1 MINKAYKFRIYPN
14 KAQAILINKKIGCSR
29 FVFNHFL
36 SLWDNAY
43 KETGK
48 GLTYGTCSAK
58 LPAMKKEFVW
68 LKEVD
73 SIAIQSSVRN
83 LVDAYT
89 RFLKTKQCPR
99 FKSKK
104 NNVQS
109 YTTKQTN
116 ENIAVVGNKM
126 KLPKLG
132 LVRFAK
138 SREVKGRILNATVRR
153 NPSGRYFVSLLVE
166 TEVQELP
173 KTHSYIGM
181 DVGLKDFAILSDGTT
196 YKNLNFS
203 LIGRKLA
210 KAQRVLSRRMKGS
223 SRWNKQRVR
232 VARIHEYI
240 ANARKDYLDKIST
253 EIIKT
258 TMLSV

>member
-1 MINKAYKFRIYPN
+1 MMNKAYKFRIYPN
-14 KAQAILINKKIGCSR
+14 QAQAILINKTIGCSR

-36 SLWDNAY
+36 SLWDQAY

-58 LPAMKKEFVW
+58 LPAMKKELVW

-83 LVDAYT
+83 LADAYT
-89 RFLKTKQCPR
+89 RFFKKQNSAPR

-116 ENIAVVGNKM
+116 ENIAIIGNKI

-138 SREVKGRILNATVRR
+138 SREVDGRLVNASVSR
-153 NPSGRYFVSLLVE
+153 NQSGRDVVSLLFE
-166 TEVQELP
+166 PEVQELAN
-173 KTHSYIGM
+173 TQSDTGI
-181 DVGLKDFAILSDGTT
+181 DVA
-196 YKNLNFS
+196 
-203 LIGRKLA
+203 LI
-210 KAQRVLSRRMKGS
+210 
-223 SRWNKQRVR
+223 
-232 VARIHEYI
+232 EY
-240 ANARKDYLDKIST
+240 AL
-253 EIIKT
+253 
-258 TMLSV
+258 L

>member
-1 MINKAYKFRIYPN
+1 MASNKGWKGAILIVRHTESVTPLSIEYTFGLSWSYTEMEVNQMMINKAYKFRIYPN
-14 KAQAILINKKIGCSR
+14 QAQSILINKTIDCSR

-36 SLWDNAY
+36 SLWDHAY

-83 LVDAYT
+83 LADAYT
-89 RFLKTKQCPR
+89 R

-116 ENIAVVGNKM
+116 ENIDIIGDKIR
-126 KLPKLG
+126 LPKLG
-132 LVRFAK
+132 LV
-138 SREVKGRILNATVRR
+138 
-153 NPSGRYFVSLLVE
+153 
-166 TEVQELP
+166 
-173 KTHSYIGM
+173 
-181 DVGLKDFAILSDGTT
+181 
-196 YKNLNFS
+196 
-203 LIGRKLA
+203 
-210 KAQRVLSRRMKGS
+210 
-223 SRWNKQRVR
+223 
-232 VARIHEYI
+232 
-240 ANARKDYLDKIST
+240 
-253 EIIKT
+253 
-258 TMLSV
+258 

>member
-89 RFLKTKQCPR
+89 RFLKTKQCPA
-99 FKSKK
+99 F
-104 NNVQS
+104 Q
-109 YTTKQTN
+109 
-116 ENIAVVGNKM
+116 I
-126 KLPKLG
+126 
-132 LVRFAK
+132 
-138 SREVKGRILNATVRR
+138 
-153 NPSGRYFVSLLVE
+153 
-166 TEVQELP
+166 
-173 KTHSYIGM
+173 
-181 DVGLKDFAILSDGTT
+181 
-196 YKNLNFS
+196 
-203 LIGRKLA
+203 
-210 KAQRVLSRRMKGS
+210 
-223 SRWNKQRVR
+223 
-232 VARIHEYI
+232 
-240 ANARKDYLDKIST
+240 
-253 EIIKT
+253 
-258 TMLSV
+258 